1 MSEQNKILDELKNIL
16 EEVKT
21 WLHFGEA
28 KHGALLAINLV
39 LIFKC
44 TDFFIN
50 IEENKIIGNKVFL
63 ICIMTLYIVST
74 IISLISFIPKLNK
87 LDDSEACENST
98 SITSNLLNFF
108 GDIKGYNSSKLYL
121 RDIYKKYF
129 NIEKMSDF
137 PLIEQDYAKEIITN
151 SKITNNKFKLF
162 KWCVK
167 IDILATIM
175 LLVFWIGNILNISI
189 SFIK

>member
-1 MSEQNKILDELKNIL
+1 MSEENKVLDELKNIL

-44 TDFFIN
+44 TDFFISIKKN
-50 IEENKIIGNKVFL
+50 IILGNKVFL

-74 IISLISFIPKLNK
+74 IISFISFIPKLNK
-87 LDDSEACENST
+87 LDDSDVYKNGT
-98 SITSNLLNFF
+98 SITNNLLNFF
-108 GDIKGYNSSKLYL
+108 GDIKSYNSSKLYL

-129 NIEKMSDF
+129 NIEKINDF
-137 PLIEQDYAKEIITN
+137 PSIEQDYAKEIITN
-151 SKITNNKFKLF
+151 SQITNNKFKLF
-162 KWCVK
+162 KWC
-167 IDILATIM
+167 IRINILATIM
-175 LLVFWIGNILNISI
+175 LLIFWIGNVLNISI
-189 SFIK
+189 KII

>member
-1 MSEQNKILDELKNIL
+1 MSREDNVLVELKNIL
-16 EEVKT
+16 EEVKV

-50 IEENKIIGNKVFL
+50 IKENKIIGNKVFL
-63 ICIMTLYIVST
+63 MCIMSLYIVST
-74 IISLISFIPKLNK
+74 IISFISFMPKLNK
-87 LDDSEACENST
+87 LDDSDVCENEIN
-98 SITSNLLNFF
+98 ITNNLLNFF
-108 GDIKGYNSSKLYL
+108 GDIKSYNSSKLYL

-129 NIEKMSDF
+129 DIDRIKDF
-137 PLIEQDYAKEIITN
+137 PLIELDYAKEIIIN
-151 SKITNNKFKLF
+151 SQITNNKFKLF
-162 KWCVK
+162 KLCVI

-175 LLVFWIGNILNISI
+175 LLVFWVGNVLNISI
-189 SFIK
+189 NII